1 MPFRASFK
9 CCAMTTISSSAAG
22 DPEPPEFASESAAS
36 PANAAWAGER
46 GPNKHRK
53 DAATPEAAA
62 RIEKL
67 NMRTAPQKLID
78 DEPRPIARAGNCGVD
93 RTDARLRTELGVD
106 ADEERDVKRVTE
118 SGRNDLR
125 KRGTLRAAR
134 VEGAVRLN
142 SKLGAAD
149 AGQMTEF
156 VNHGTLLCH
165 QQQQQ

>member
-78 DEPRPIARAGNCGVD
+78 DEPRPIARAVHF
-93 RTDARLRTELGVD
+93 ARR
-106 ADEERDVKRVTE
+106 
-118 SGRNDLR
+118 SFSLR
-125 KRGTLRAAR
+125 KAGRGCAAGELRCRSRRCAAPHWAR
-134 VEGAVRLN
+134 RRRGRGEGGETR
-142 SKLGAAD
+142 
-149 AGQMTEF
+149 
-156 VNHGTLLCH
+156 
-165 QQQQQ
+165 